1 MSLPRRDPK
10 IRTGLT
16 AAVLLLACSLLTSC
30 WDEVIIQ
37 DLLYVTA
44 LGVEYD
50 PKSGQ
55 YEVYGHLI
63 DVTKVAK
70 KEEGGGDSKNV
81 SFVGHG
87 SGPSPYTALFNLY
100 RTMQMEPNLDHLMT
114 LVVGES
120 SLPKLK
126 DILDGINRSRAV
138 RYRVNLLGTS
148 DSMAKLFQ
156 SSELV
161 SKSPLNTNIY
171 APDSNPTNKPFDS
184 PWDLQRMVRSFSH
197 CACTAFIPRLDNSHA
212 AWESSDKKLNL
223 PRFDGAYVLAE
234 QRYVG
239 KFTDDELAGARW
251 FRGTVKTALVPLL
264 QDGEFVGA
272 LNVKKAKRSV
282 KFVDSA
288 GSPSFRLELKT
299 DTTLRELLKP
309 LPDRELEKL
318 AERSIREEIERT
330 RKLSGSKNVDLFGLE
345 EVVFR
350 YHPKRWKRLK
360 TEGTEFAKLP
370 VQTYVEVHVVHTG
383 KKKLFQS

>member
-1 MSLPRRDPK
+1 MRKRRFGSGPARASK
-10 IRTGLT
+10 
-16 AAVLLLACSLLTSC
+16 AAGLLLSCVLLTSC

-44 LGVEYD
+44 MGVEYD
-50 PKSGQ
+50 AKTGQ

-70 KEEGGGDSKNV
+70 KEEGGGSGKNV
-81 SFVGHG
+81 SFVGHA
-87 SGPSPYTALFNLY
+87 SGPSPYSALYNLY

-138 RYRVNLLGTS
+138 RYTVNLMGTS
-148 DSMAKLFQ
+148 DAMAKLFQ
-156 SSELV
+156 SSEIV

-171 APDSNPTNKPFDS
+171 QPDSNPTNKPFDS
-184 PWDLQRMVRSFSH
+184 PWDLQRMTRSFSH
-197 CACTAFIPRLDNSHA
+197 CACTAFIPRLDSVA
-212 AWESSDKKLNL
+212 AWESSSKKPSL
-223 PRFDGAYVLAE
+223 PRFNGAYVLAE
-234 QRYVG
+234 QRYKG
-239 KFTDDELAGARW
+239 MFTDDELAGARW
-251 FRGTVKTALVPLL
+251 FRGTAKSILVPLS

-288 GSPSFRLELKT
+288 GAPSFRLKLKA
-299 DTTLRELLKP
+299 DMTLIELLKSF
-309 LPDRELEKL
+309 PDRELEKL
-318 AERSIREEIERT
+318 AESSIRQEIERT
-330 RKLSGSKNVDLFGLE
+330 RKLSVSKDVDLFGLE
-345 EVVFR
+345 ETVFR

-370 VQTYVEVHVVHTG
+370 VRVEVEVHLLHPG
-383 KKKLFQS
+383 KRKLNQS